1 MRAPA
6 RSLALAPL
14 AVSLFSAVSFAPL
27 RAAQDVDVYERL
39 ANYATFFDP
48 ETAAFL
54 GLSPET
60 GRVTDLS
67 EEGLAARARGFERIR
82 AGLDGP
88 PLFPNMPEDLAGA
101 VDPRG
106 FLDRRVAGFRRVR
119 AWARSPLYYVRA
131 VAAALAS
138 VELDPGLEEPERRQA
153 LTERARQLPYV
164 LSAASAA
171 LVNPPRFLSR
181 QALAE
186 GRTLRQWMA
195 ALAFRTASLPEG
207 GEKWALAQALEA
219 ADASLQTFLDRTEA
233 DYLPRGSGAPGLGE
247 DVVSEIAVSYGF
259 DGALHVLEILNAA
272 TAALEA
278 ERSRAP
284 GPAAPDSMSAGPP
297 PPVSLSAAVAARW
310 PGAGRPPAVSI
321 SYGPAVVHR
330 GGVAVAWRPA
340 TSASSGGLARVHVA
354 RERAGDGA
362 ALASRVVSEAAPAAW
377 LLPAAGVMPSGNGN
391 AAWARSRL
399 LVAWDGLEPAVRWF
413 ARATA
418 AGGAPLP
425 LEERRA
431 ALTEAAA
438 ARLALLVHLG
448 RLDAAA
454 ALERLPKTGAH
465 AADASR
471 WLAGNLSDPSGIVA
485 PALGFVLWRR
495 WRDSSQAPPATL
507 LADWLRAG

>member
-1 MRAPA
+1 MTARARNPA
-6 RSLALAPL
+6 LLPL
-14 AVSLFSAVSFAPL
+14 AVSLFSAVSLVPL

-39 ANYATFFDP
+39 ANYATFFEP

-54 GLSPET
+54 GLSPER

-82 AGLDGP
+82 AGLRGP

-101 VDPRG
+101 VDARR

-119 AWARSPLYYVRA
+119 AWARSPLCYVRA

-138 VELDPGLEEPERRQA
+138 VELDPGLEEAERRQA

-186 GRTLRQWMA
+186 GPTLRQWIA

-219 ADASLQTFLDRTEA
+219 ADESLQAFLERTEA
-233 DYLPRGSGAPGLGE
+233 DLPSANGAPGLGE

-278 ERSRAP
+278 EPSRAP
-284 GPAAPDSMSAGPP
+284 SPAAPDSMSAGPS

-330 GGVAVAWRPA
+330 GGVAVAWRPGA
-340 TSASSGGLARVHVA
+340 SASSGGLARVHVA

-377 LLPAAGVMPSGNGN
+377 LLPAAGMPSGSGN
-391 AAWARSRL
+391 AAWARTRL
-399 LVAWDGLEPAVRWF
+399 LVAWDGLEAAVRWF

-418 AGGAPLP
+418 AGGALLP
-425 LEERRA
+425 PEERRA

-438 ARLALLVHLG
+438 ARSALLVHLG
-448 RLDAAA
+448 RLDVPG
-454 ALERLPKTGAH
+454 ALDRLPKTGAH
-465 AADASR
+465 SADASR

-495 WRDSSQAPPATL
+495 WRDSGRAPPAAA
-507 LADWLRAG
+507 LAEWLRAG